1 MRLLG
6 TRDSPRKCREVKCP
20 ISILAVEIDHFSP
33 PELIKQFEQVLSA
46 NSGVAHFVKIITVSL
61 PVPAT
66 DVTPNGHLFCSVLNL
81 RNQFSSLP
89 HRQSAS
95 LRPSSACSP
104 SPRRTMCSLASS
116 APRGLDAT
124 AFLDRRRGVVAAVA
138 PAACGVMARD
148 PVRRVGAVVSSA
160 APTKKRARDGFDGN
174 IGERDLGLAAGK
186 VSVSVI
192 PAQRQQRLQER
203 MRAELDAI
211 RVLHRKA
218 VALSV
223 AKDEARFSVAGSR
236 SEAPMEEAAPKRR
249 KTSLLKQSTTKPV
262 KQQRA
267 TPAPTKGSVA
277 KPVDDKAREIRR
289 RLDEIAQARERCRQ
303 EVLEIERTA
312 LPDETIYPRELGI
325 AFQYA
330 FTRTWKQA
338 HGPAI

>member
-1 MRLLG
+1 
-6 TRDSPRKCREVKCP
+6 
-20 ISILAVEIDHFSP
+20 
-33 PELIKQFEQVLSA
+33 
-46 NSGVAHFVKIITVSL
+46 
-61 PVPAT
+61 
-66 DVTPNGHLFCSVLNL
+66 
-81 RNQFSSLP
+81 
-89 HRQSAS
+89 
-95 LRPSSACSP
+95 
-104 SPRRTMCSLASS
+104 MCSLASS

-192 PAQRQQRLQER
+192 SAQRQQRLQER

-218 VALSV
+218 LLLCRGAGRSGAAATAA

-236 SEAPMEEAAPKRR
+236 PEAPMEEAAAKRR

-262 KQQRA
+262 KQQQQQRA
-267 TPAPTKGSVA
+267 TPAPAKGSVA
-277 KPVDDKAREIRR
+277 KPVDKAREIEKRR
-289 RLDEIAQARERCRQ
+289 RLEEIAVAREKCRQ

-312 LPDETIYPRELGI
+312 LPDETIHPRDLEELGI
-325 AFQYA
+325 VFQYA
-330 FTRTWKQA
+330 VTRTWKQA
-338 HGPAI
+338 HGPAV

>member
-1 MRLLG
+1 
-6 TRDSPRKCREVKCP
+6 
-20 ISILAVEIDHFSP
+20 
-33 PELIKQFEQVLSA
+33 
-46 NSGVAHFVKIITVSL
+46 
-61 PVPAT
+61 
-66 DVTPNGHLFCSVLNL
+66 
-81 RNQFSSLP
+81 
-89 HRQSAS
+89 
-95 LRPSSACSP
+95 
-104 SPRRTMCSLASS
+104 MCSLASS

-192 PAQRQQRLQER
+192 SAQRQQRLQER

-218 VALSV
+218 LLLSGAAAAAA

-236 SEAPMEEAAPKRR
+236 PEAPMEEAAAKRR

-262 KQQRA
+262 KQQQQQRA
-267 TPAPTKGSVA
+267 TPAPAKGSVA
-277 KPVDDKAREIRR
+277 KPVDKAREIEKRR
-289 RLDEIAQARERCRQ
+289 RLEEIAVAREKCRQ

-312 LPDETIYPRELGI
+312 LPDETIHPRDLEELGI
-325 AFQYA
+325 VFQYA
-330 FTRTWKQA
+330 VTRTWKQA
-338 HGPAI
+338 HGPAV